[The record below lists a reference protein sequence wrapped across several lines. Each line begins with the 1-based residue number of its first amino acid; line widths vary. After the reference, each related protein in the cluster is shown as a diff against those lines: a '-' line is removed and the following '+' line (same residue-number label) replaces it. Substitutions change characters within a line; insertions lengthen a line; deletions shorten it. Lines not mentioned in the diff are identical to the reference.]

1 MRSPVTSRSSCP
13 FVVALALSAF
23 GLNWLWEMAH
33 MRAYVEMVGRPWQE
47 TTFLCA
53 LASLGDLLVTLGIC
67 GVGALAA
74 GRRDWGREG
83 GWNVYATAALLGG
96 ACAMAIEWKALAAG
110 YWSYTSRM
118 PLVPLLGVGLSPLL
132 QLTLLVP
139 AALGVATWWDRRHR
153 RTMTAPHV
161 PLAENGQPDGAGPP

>member
-1 MRSPVTSRSSCP
+1 MRSHTKSYPLWP
-13 FVVALALSAF
+13 FFVALALSAL
-23 GLNWLWEMAH
+23 GLNWFWEMAH
-33 MRAYVEMVGRPWQE
+33 MRAYVEMLDRPWQE

-67 GVGALAA
+67 GVGSLAA
-74 GRRDWGREG
+74 GRLDWGRAG
-83 GWNVYATAALLGG
+83 RWNVYATAALLGG
-96 ACAMAIEWKALAAG
+96 ACATAIEWKALAAG

-139 AALGVATWWDRRHR
+139 AALGVATWWDRRYR
-153 RTMTAPHV
+153 RTEMAPPV
-161 PLAENGQPDGAGPP
+161 PTAENGQAGCAS